1 MPLVNATDDDRELL
15 TDKDLKVLTVGEMGL
30 LLDQVRSGQR
40 PDDPQ
45 PPAMTVKAMEYAAR
59 FATNKNRD
67 TLVKMR
73 EMLAKHHL
81 TEVELGLVA
90 NLSVETAD
98 EARKLVPTLDDHE
111 RFTDEQLDSMLKE
124 LATYREFD

>member
-1 MPLVNATDDDRELL
+1 VLPATLCWVGDDEIPVALQVVLTWLWLCAAPFAAVL

-73 EMLAKHHL
+73 E
-81 TEVELGLVA
+81 
-90 NLSVETAD
+90 
-98 EARKLVPTLDDHE
+98 
-111 RFTDEQLDSMLKE
+111 
-124 LATYREFD
+124 